1 MTEEELI
8 LRMTEDEDR
17 RFRRATTENQ
27 KQQILQ
33 EVANRIGVDMGIT
46 SKAKTPSNQEIAD
59 AITPSNVT
67 DATQVMVS
75 PSDLINQV
83 ASGNFIPPN
92 QQEQR
97 KVLFGGSPISKG
109 PKDYIRMGSQLVEKR
124 EVDSENLQN
133 SLVQSFLSEK
143 PVNGVSYNEV
153 KNLLVSNGVVVPDA
167 KFESVLSMWK
177 TWTGLASTV
186 YDNGNGP
193 KLTIQEL
200 INNYGNAEGKAAA
213 ASFGIGTGPAT
224 TTTTTY
230 TEYDVE
236 SALDIAESAYGKK
249 LGRRPSKK
257 QIQNVVEQLN
267 KKARLS
273 PSVATTTRGG
283 AGSTTVSYGG
293 GFSPTRVAE
302 RVAET
307 DPLYAETDF
316 VTNFLPII
324 ESVFKNPISGS
335 M

>member
-1 MTEEELI
+1 MSEEELV
-8 LRMTEDEDR
+8 LRMTEDEER
-17 RFRRATTENQ
+17 RFRRANTENQ

-33 EVANRIGVDMGIT
+33 EVANRIGVDIGIT
-46 SKAKTPSNQEIAD
+46 SKVKTPSNQEVAD
-59 AITPSNVT
+59 AVTPSTVT
-67 DATQVMVS
+67 DATQTTT
-75 PSDLINQV
+75 NQANILSQV
-83 ASGNFIPPN
+83 ESGGIIPMN

-97 KVLFGGSPISKG
+97 KVLFGEGGKR
-109 PKDYIRMGSQLVEKR
+109 YVGSQLMEGGQR
-124 EVDSENLQN
+124 EVDSDTLQN
-133 SLVQSFLSEK
+133 NLVQSFLSKK
-143 PVNGVSYNEV
+143 PVNGVSYNQV

-167 KFESVLSMWK
+167 TFESVLSMWK

-200 INNYGNAEGKAAA
+200 INNYGDAEGKATA
-213 ASFGIGTGPAT
+213 ASFGINTGPAT

-230 TEYDVE
+230 TEYDIE

-257 QIQNVVEQLN
+257 QIQKVVEELN
-267 KKARLS
+267 KKARVS
-273 PSVATTTRGG
+273 PSVATTTRAG

-302 RVAET
+302 RVAEA

-324 ESVFKNPISGS
+324 ESVFKNPVSGS

>member
-33 EVANRIGVDMGIT
+33 EVANRIGVDIGIT
-46 SKAKTPSNQEIAD
+46 SKVQTPSNQDVAD
-59 AITPSNVT
+59 AVTPSNVT
-67 DATQVMVS
+67 DATQVMVN
-75 PSDLINQV
+75 PDDYLNQV
-83 ASGNFIPPN
+83 QTGATIPGMN

-97 KVLFGGSPISKG
+97 KVLFSEGGKR
-109 PKDYIRMGSQLVEKR
+109 YVGSQLMEGAQR
-124 EVDSENLQN
+124 EIDSETLQN
-133 SLVQSFLSEK
+133 NLVQSFLSQK

-153 KNLLVSNGVVVPDA
+153 RNLLVSNGVVVPDA

-186 YDNGNGP
+186 YDNGFGP

-213 ASFGIGTGPAT
+213 ASFGINTGPAT

-257 QIQNVVEQLN
+257 QIQNVVEELN
-267 KKARLS
+267 RKARLS

>member
-59 AITPSNVT
+59 AVTPSNVT
-67 DATQVMVS
+67 DATQVMVN
-75 PSDLINQV
+75 PDNLLGQV
-83 ASGNFIPPN
+83 ASGGFIPMN

-97 KVLFGGSPISKG
+97 KVLFSEGGKR
-109 PKDYIRMGSQLVEKR
+109 YVGSQLMEGGQR
-124 EVDSENLQN
+124 EVDSETLQN
-133 SLVQSFLSEK
+133 NLVQSFLSKK